1 MSEQTI
7 TAITSVTGTFR
18 SLGDQGAT
26 DPRGSGGNTAPIS
39 GKSLPADKPDLERV
53 AKALNAEPG
62 SIGRNL
68 RFQVDLDRG
77 TPVIQVL
84 DRETGEIIRQIP
96 PEKVSALL
104 RAESGSGIRL
114 YDELV

>member
-7 TAITSVTGTFR
+7 TAITAVTGTFR
-18 SLGDQGAT
+18 SLGDRGAT
-26 DPRGSGGNTAPIS
+26 DSQVSRGNIAPDS
-39 GKSLPADKPDLERV
+39 GKSLPADKLDLEKV
-53 AKALNAEPG
+53 AKALNMAPG

-68 RFQVDLDRG
+68 RFQVDLERG

-104 RAESGSGIRL
+104 RAEGGSGIRL